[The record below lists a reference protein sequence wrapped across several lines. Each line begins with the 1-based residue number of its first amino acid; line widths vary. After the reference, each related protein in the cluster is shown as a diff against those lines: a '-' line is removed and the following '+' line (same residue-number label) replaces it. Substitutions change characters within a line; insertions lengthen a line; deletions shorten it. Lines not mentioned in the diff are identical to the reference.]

1 MSYKN
6 GRFKAMRDYK
16 IIFFVIIII
25 SLLVMFS
32 SASHAQLHEEEKE
45 TLDFKLSTSSG
56 ETISLSDCRG
66 EVVVV
71 VFWAFWCDT
80 WKTVVEGYEYLASD
94 MGKVPFRFFAVAIDA
109 GMPEVVLLEK
119 KDGKLPF
126 PVLVDKNGKI
136 SDKYNIKIV
145 PTVFVMDKSGKIVYR
160 HEGYPGNRK
169 LKELIWKLNQQDMK
183 N

>member
-1 MSYKN
+1 
-6 GRFKAMRDYK
+6 MRNYK
-16 IIFFVIIII
+16 IVFFIIII
-25 SLLVMFS
+25 MLLLVMFS
-32 SASHAQLHEEEKE
+32 FASHAQLHEEEKE
-45 TLDFKLSTSSG
+45 TLDFELYTSSG
-56 ETISLSDCRG
+56 EKIRLSDCRG

-80 WKTVVEGYEYLASD
+80 WKSVTEGYEYLARD
-94 MGKVPFRFFAVAIDA
+94 MKKVPFRFFAVAIDA

-126 PVLVDKNGKI
+126 SVLVDKSGKV
-136 SDKYNIKIV
+136 SDKFKIKTV
-145 PTVFVMDKSGKIVYR
+145 PTVIVIDKSGKIVYR